1 MVMKPYF
8 LLLLCLILALGMQI
22 SVSAQD
28 IEEEAELGDVLEI
41 DIEEGRNEIA
51 ITFEAAAGD
60 VVYIL
65 TGVEEL
71 TFDDEVEIEIENEDG
86 DEVGFSGV
94 IILDP
99 FAIAEIETDGT
110 YTANIDYRASQ
121 DNVLEVI
128 IGESGVVGA
137 EPLAMTLGETP
148 FVNLAVIRVEEDGE
162 YEFTMTREDGD
173 LAPALSILDFSESYP
188 THVADISG
196 GMVISSSAVVELE
209 EGTDYILLIG
219 ETTFMTYNF
228 FPSGEEAEVTVS
240 LTPAE

>member
-1 MVMKPYF
+1 MKPYL
-8 LLLLCLILALGMQI
+8 LLLLCLILALGVQFSAI
-22 SVSAQD
+22 AQD
-28 IEEEAELGDVLEI
+28 IEEEAELGEVVEI

-51 ITFEAAAGD
+51 ITFEASAGD

-71 TFDDEVEIEIENEDG
+71 TFDDEVDIEIENADG
-86 DEVGFSGV
+86 DEIGFSGV

-99 FAIAEIETDGT
+99 FAIAEIEVDGT
-110 YTANIDYRASQ
+110 YVANIDYRASQ
-121 DNVLEVI
+121 DNVLEVM
-128 IGESGVVGA
+128 IGESGIVGE
-137 EPLAMTLGETP
+137 EPLALTLGETP
-148 FVNLAVIRVEEDGE
+148 FVSLALIQVEDDGE

-196 GMVISSSAVVELE
+196 GSVISSSATVELE
-209 EGTDYILLIG
+209 DNTEYILLIG
-219 ETTFMTYNF
+219 ESTFMTYNF

-240 LTPAE
+240 LTPVE